1 MPRKSKGRTRKGED
15 KTPPK
20 RMLILCEG
28 QTEVVYFKGFVAE
41 KNSRNRS
48 RKKVN
53 VEVYQPKQ
61 FKPEALLKEAIKE
74 LKKAKKDQLPFD
86 SVWIVFDRDEHPRIP
101 ETFAKAQKENV
112 NIAYSATCFEF
123 LVLLHFRYTSR
134 NYSNCQ
140 ELEQELQRQYIPNYK
155 KGAKSIFK
163 ALKAQSST
171 AKANAERLLQSL
183 DDQAAYQQ
191 NPYTSVH
198 LLLQALEDF

>member
-1 MPRKSKGRTRKGED
+1 MPRKSKGRTRKGEG

-28 QTEVVYFKGFVAE
+28 QTEEVYFKGFVAE
-41 KNSRNRS
+41 KNSQNHS
-48 RKKVN
+48 RKKVR

-74 LKKAKKDQLPFD
+74 LKRAKKDQLPFD

-123 LVLLHFRYTSR
+123 WVLLHFRYTSR
-134 NYSNCQ
+134 SYSNCQ
-140 ELEQELQRQYIPNYK
+140 ELEHELQRQHIPNYK

-163 ALKAQSST
+163 ALKANTST

-183 DDQAAYQQ
+183 DDQAAYRQ